1 VPRGVAIFEAC
12 EGIARHPLLGSKRS
26 EITSLSVRF
35 WVVSRFPNF
44 ILVYR
49 PATKPLEVIAVLHAK
64 RDIKR
69 VLAERR
75 M

>member
-1 VPRGVAIFEAC
+1 VESAIFEAC
-12 EGIARHPLLGSKRS
+12 EGIARHPLLGSKRG
-26 EITSLSVRF
+26 EITSQPVRF

-44 ILVYR
+44 IIVYR
-49 PATKPLEVIAVLHAK
+49 PASKPLEVVAVLHAK